1 MAAFPGR
8 RPQTLLE
15 LDLTEP
21 LVSPESD
28 DPIARLRARSR
39 RLLRP
44 TLRALHEAAEDG
56 QVVGLIAKVGG
67 MWPWAAM
74 QELRRGVKAFAESG
88 KPTLAWA
95 ESFGEV
101 GSRDMP
107 AYLLATAFDQ
117 IWLQPGGGVGLLG
130 VGIETTFVRGTLDRL
145 GVEPQFEQRYEYKNA
160 ADVLVRKEF
169 TAAHR
174 EALERLAESVFNDAV
189 ETIADARGLARD
201 QVRELIDTGP
211 RTASEAQT
219 VGLVDRIGYR
229 DQAYEAMR
237 AKTGGKPELLFADRW
252 RPRRKLAPPPHRRD
266 HVALVDVR
274 GAIVMGR
281 TRRSPMGR
289 QAGSDTVSAQLRA
302 AHESD
307 RARAIVM
314 RVDSPGGSAVASEVI
329 WREVSRLRESGKPV
343 VVSMGDLAAS
353 GGYYISCP
361 ANVIVALPSTLTGS
375 IGVLGGKM
383 VVDSL
388 LDRIGVNT
396 GSVQRGARAFMYSAR
411 KGFSE
416 DERARFGVTIDA
428 IYDDFVGKVAV
439 GRKRPVADIEAVARG
454 RVWTGR
460 DALEAGLV
468 DELGGLRDAI
478 RIARE
483 RAGLPDDAPVLG
495 AVRIP
500 PLARLSRPKNSDD
513 PRTWVGTALPRA
525 KDLANIAAALGLPG
539 DAVLR
544 MPEITLY

>member
-1 MAAFPGR
+1 
-8 RPQTLLE
+8 
-15 LDLTEP
+15 
-21 LVSPESD
+21 
-28 DPIARLRARSR
+28 
-39 RLLRP
+39 
-44 TLRALHEAAEDG
+44 
-56 QVVGLIAKVGG
+56 
-67 MWPWAAM
+67 
-74 QELRRGVKAFAESG
+74 
-88 KPTLAWA
+88 
-95 ESFGEV
+95 
-101 GSRDMP
+101 
-107 AYLLATAFDQ
+107 
-117 IWLQPGGGVGLLG
+117 
-130 VGIETTFVRGTLDRL
+130 
-145 GVEPQFEQRYEYKNA
+145 
-160 ADVLVRKEF
+160 
-169 TAAHR
+169 
-174 EALERLAESVFNDAV
+174 
-189 ETIADARGLARD
+189 
-201 QVRELIDTGP
+201 
-211 RTASEAQT
+211 
-219 VGLVDRIGYR
+219 
-229 DQAYEAMR
+229 
-237 AKTGGKPELLFADRW
+237 
-252 RPRRKLAPPPHRRD
+252 
-266 HVALVDVR
+266 
-274 GAIVMGR
+274 
-281 TRRSPMGR
+281 
-289 QAGSDTVSAQLRA
+289 
-302 AHESD
+302 
-307 RARAIVM
+307 M